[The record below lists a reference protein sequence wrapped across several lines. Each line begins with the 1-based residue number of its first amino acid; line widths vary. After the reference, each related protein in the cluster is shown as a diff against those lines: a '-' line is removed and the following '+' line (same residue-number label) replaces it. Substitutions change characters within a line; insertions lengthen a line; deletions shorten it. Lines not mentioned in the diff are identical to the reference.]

1 MRKLRLF
8 LLVAAILAICSS
20 VVFAANGS
28 PISRF
33 GSVTWLR
40 TMYGK
45 ADYIIDSAKFFKL
58 DALDYLDLKNDD
70 SRWTEPVF
78 YEYSITAVSLAPI
91 NIDVG
96 AWSIREA
103 ECHEAL
109 GALDDA
115 ISVLRGNGD
124 FDYMFDSASY
134 GYLQDI
140 ANHLPSMT
148 SLLDKISAEL
158 CGPPETRNYE
168 LVRDWAKSLYGHADY
183 VRGRVLKFASYNG
196 LKINYIQN

>member
-1 MRKLRLF
+1 MRKLHLF
-8 LLVAAILAICSS
+8 LLVAAILAVCSS
-20 VVFAANGS
+20 TAFAANGS

-33 GSVTWLR
+33 GSVKWLR

-70 SRWTEPVF
+70 SKWTDPVF
-78 YEYSITAVSLAPI
+78 YESSITAVSLAPI

-96 AWSIREA
+96 AWSVREA
-103 ECHEAL
+103 ECHAAI
-109 GALDDA
+109 GALDGA
-115 ISVLRGNGD
+115 IGVLRGNGD
-124 FDYMFDSASY
+124 FNYMFDSASY

-140 ANHLPSMT
+140 GNHLPSMT
-148 SLLDKISAEL
+148 KLLDSISAEL

-168 LVRDWAKSLYGHADY
+168 LVRDWAKQLYGHADY
-183 VRGRVLKFASYNG
+183 VKGRVSKFASHNG